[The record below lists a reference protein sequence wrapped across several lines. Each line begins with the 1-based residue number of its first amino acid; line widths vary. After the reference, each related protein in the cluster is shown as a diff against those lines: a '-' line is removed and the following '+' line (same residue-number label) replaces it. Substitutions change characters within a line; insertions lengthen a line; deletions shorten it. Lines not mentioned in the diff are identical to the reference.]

1 MREADGG
8 GGNTIQGL
16 FSSDLHFPWGYV
28 DVGDRWNKKLL
39 GRLCMYVWMDGWM
52 DEWMDGCNHACM
64 NARVYVC
71 TYELPDD
78 NKQEILE
85 PKLFNVFC

>member
-1 MREADGG
+1 M
-8 GGNTIQGL
+8 
-16 FSSDLHFPWGYV
+16 YV
-28 DVGDRWNKKLL
+28 
-39 GRLCMYVWMDGWM
+39 CMYVCMDG
-52 DEWMDGCNHACM
+52 WMDGCNHACV